1 MTTIHL
7 SRRWLLASAAA
18 LTLAAPGLPA
28 RAEGAHPP
36 LRIVTSFAID
46 SMNPWEDGFW
56 MQEFGQA
63 ELLMQF
69 REDGRH
75 HPWLLQS
82 LVNPEPTRWVMTLRE
97 GITFQNGRPVDAA
110 AVVAAIEA
118 ARKHSTSAQGAV
130 PEGAVFTVTGPLE
143 ITVTTPAP
151 WPELPGVLAD
161 ESVFLILDAEA
172 VEAVGEDWAQ
182 LVGAGIYTGP
192 YAVTAL
198 DDRRMEATAFPGYW
212 QGRPA
217 LPGLTVSFVPDANA
231 RILAVQN
238 DEADIALY
246 PPLAARPQVEATPG
260 VHFNI
265 GALGT
270 GGFTGYMNL
279 RQGPLSDVRL
289 RKAVLRAV
297 DYREIAEDVF
307 RGGLAQATSLYAANL
322 PFALENY
329 RTDLDEAARLLDE
342 AGWTPGPDGIR
353 RKDGQR
359 LSLILAIYPQQP
371 DLVPLSTA
379 VQAQLARVGIEAQVV
394 SFDGINQALMEPSN
408 RWDIAMVSTGAAG
421 WGRVQG
427 FLDSYLLPGGRRNYG
442 GYENPEVTT
451 LVTELATAID
461 PARRTAILHRIQEI
475 LWDEDPYAFSFN
487 IHRGRVVVND
497 RYSCYRPG
505 FALYHVSWQTAP
517 CE

>member
-1 MTTIHL
+1 MILTL
-7 SRRWLLASAAA
+7 SRRAILGAAAA
-18 LTLAAPGLPA
+18 LVLPLAVAA
-28 RAEGAHPP
+28 HDHHPP
-36 LRIVTSFAID
+36 LRMVTSFTIA

-75 HPWLLQS
+75 HPWILSALDA
-82 LVNPEPTRWVMTLRE
+82 PEPTRWVMTLRE
-97 GITFQNGRPVDAA
+97 GITFQNGKPVDAA
-110 AVVAAIEA
+110 AVLAAIEA
-118 ARKHSTSAQGAV
+118 AIANSTSAKGSV
-130 PEGAVFTVTGPLE
+130 PEGAVFAVTGPLE
-143 ITVTTPAP
+143 LTVTTPAP

-172 VEAVGEDWAQ
+172 VAAVGEDWAQ
-182 LVGAGIYTGP
+182 LIGAGIYTGP

-198 DDRRMEATAFPGYW
+198 DDARMDAVAYPGYW
-212 QGRPA
+212 QGQPA
-217 LPGLTVSFVPDANA
+217 LPSLTLSFVPDANA

-246 PPLAARPQVEATPG
+246 PPLAARPAVDATPG

-265 GALGT
+265 GALST

-279 RQGPLSDVRL
+279 MQGPLADVAV

-329 RTDLDEAARLLDE
+329 RTDLAEAAALLE
-342 AGWTPGPDGIR
+342 AAGWVPGPDGIR
-353 RKDGQR
+353 TKDGER
-359 LSLILAIYPQQP
+359 LTVILAIYPQQP

-379 VQAQLARVGIEAQVV
+379 VQAQLARAGIAAEVV

-408 RWDIAMVSTGAAG
+408 RWDIALVSTGAAG
-421 WGRVQG
+421 WGRVQN
-427 FLDSYLLPGGRRNYG
+427 FLNTYLLPGARRNYG
-442 GYENPEVTT
+442 GFDNAEVNA
-451 LVTELATAID
+451 LVPDLATEPD
-461 PARRTAILHRIQEI
+461 PARRTEILHRIQEI

-487 IHRGRVVVND
+487 IHLGRVIVNN
-497 RYSCYRPG
+497 RYACYPPG

>member
-1 MTTIHL
+1 MTPRL
-7 SRRWLLASAAA
+7 SRRAALAMAALLALPLPVAAETA
-18 LTLAAPGLPA
+18 
-28 RAEGAHPP
+28 PP
-36 LRIVTSFAID
+36 LRVVTSFAID

-75 HPWLLQS
+75 HPWLLER
-82 LVNPEPTRWVMTLRE
+82 LENPEPTRWVMTLRA
-97 GITFQNGRPVDAA
+97 GLTFQNGKPVDAA
-110 AVVAAIEA
+110 AVLAAIEA
-118 ARKHSTSAQGAV
+118 ARAHSASAKGAV
-130 PEGAVFTVTGPLE
+130 PDGAIFAVTGPLE
-143 ITVTTPAP
+143 LTVTTPAA

-172 VEAVGEDWAQ
+172 VAAVGEDWGR

-192 YAVTAL
+192 FAVTAL
-198 DDRRMEATAFPGYW
+198 DSARMEAVAYPGYW
-212 QGRPA
+212 QGPPA
-217 LPGLTVSFVPDANA
+217 LPGLTLSFVPDPSA

-246 PPLAARPQVEATPG
+246 PPLAARPMVEATPG

-279 RQGPLSDVRL
+279 RQGPLADPAL

-297 DYREIAEDVF
+297 DYREIAHDVF

-329 RTDLDEAARLLDE
+329 RTDLVEAAALLDA
-342 AGWTPGPDGIR
+342 AGWVPGTNGTR
-353 RKDGQR
+353 QKDGTP
-359 LSLILAIYPQQP
+359 LTLVLAIYPQQP
-371 DLVPLSTA
+371 DLAPLSAA
-379 VQAQLARVGIEAQVV
+379 VQAQLARVGIAAEIV
-394 SFDGINQALMEPSN
+394 SFDGINRALMEPAN

-427 FLDSYLLPGGRRNYG
+427 FLENYLLPGARRNYG
-442 GYENPEVTT
+442 GYDNAEVSA
-451 LVTELATAID
+451 LVAELATEAD
-461 PARRTAILHRIQEI
+461 TARRTAILHRIQTI

-487 IHRGRVVVND
+487 IHKGRVVVND
-497 RYSCYRPG
+497 RYACYQPG
-505 FALYHVSWQTAP
+505 FALYHISWQTAP
-517 CE
+517 CR

>member
-1 MTTIHL
+1 MTLEL
-7 SRRWLLASAAA
+7 SRRATLVLVAA
-18 LTLAAPGLPA
+18 LSVGLAVPLAAQ
-28 RAEGAHPP
+28 EHPP

-69 REDGRH
+69 REDGQH
-75 HPWLLQS
+75 HPWLLS
-82 LVNPEPTRWVMTLRE
+82 ELDNPEPNRWVMSLRE
-97 GITFQNGRPVDAA
+97 GITFQNGKAVDAA
-110 AVVAAIEA
+110 AVLAAIEA
-118 ARKHSTSAQGAV
+118 AIAHSPSAQGSV
-130 PEGAVFTVTGPLE
+130 PDGAAFSVTGPLE
-143 ITVTTPAP
+143 LTVTTTAP

-161 ESVFLILDAEA
+161 ESVFLILD
-172 VEAVGEDWAQ
+172 VEAVTAAGEDWAQ

-198 DDRRMEATAFPGYW
+198 DDARMEAVAYPGYW
-212 QGRPA
+212 QGTPA
-217 LPGLTVSFVPDANA
+217 LPGLTLSFVPDANA

-246 PPLAARPQVEATPG
+246 PPLAARPAVDATPG

-265 GALGT
+265 GALST
-270 GGFTGYMNL
+270 GGFTGYMNVA
-279 RQGPLSDVRL
+279 RGPLSDVAV
-289 RKAVLRAV
+289 RKAVRRAV

-329 RTDLDEAARLLDE
+329 RTDLDEAAALLDA
-342 AGWTPGPDGIR
+342 AGWIAGPDGMR
-353 RKDGQR
+353 SRDGEA
-359 LSLILAIYPQQP
+359 LSLVLAIYPQQP

-379 VQAQLARVGIEAQVV
+379 VQAQLARVGIAAEVV

-408 RWDIAMVSTGAAG
+408 RWDLAMVSTGAAG
-421 WGRVQG
+421 WGRVQN
-427 FLDSYLLPGGRRNYG
+427 FLNSYLLPGARRNYG
-442 GYENPEVTT
+442 SYDNAEVNA
-451 LVTELATAID
+451 LVPELATEPD
-461 PARRTAILHRIQEI
+461 PARRTAILHRIQTI
-475 LWDEDPYAFSFN
+475 LWEEDPYAFSFN
-487 IHRGRVVVND
+487 IHLGRVIVND
-497 RYSCYRPG
+497 RYACYPPG

>member
-1 MTTIHL
+1 MTLRL
-7 SRRWLLASAAA
+7 SRRAALAMAALLALPLPVAAETA
-18 LTLAAPGLPA
+18 
-28 RAEGAHPP
+28 PP
-36 LRIVTSFAID
+36 LRVVTSFAID

-69 REDGRH
+69 REDGQH
-75 HPWLLQS
+75 HPWLLER
-82 LVNPEPTRWVMTLRE
+82 LENPEPTRWVMTLRP
-97 GITFQNGRPVDAA
+97 GLTFQNGKPVDAA
-110 AVVAAIEA
+110 AVLAAIEA
-118 ARKHSTSAQGAV
+118 ARAHSTSAQGAV
-130 PEGAVFTVTGPLE
+130 PEGAVFAVTGPLE
-143 ITVTTPAP
+143 LTVTTPAP

-172 VEAVGEDWAQ
+172 VAAAGEDWGK

-198 DDRRMEATAFPGYW
+198 DSARMEAVAYPGYW
-212 QGRPA
+212 QGPPA
-217 LPGLTVSFVPDANA
+217 LPGLTLSFVPDPSA

-246 PPLAARPQVEATPG
+246 PPLAARPMVEATPG

-279 RQGPLSDVRL
+279 RQGPLADPAL

-329 RTDLDEAARLLDE
+329 RTDPAEAAALLDA
-342 AGWTPGPDGIR
+342 AGWVPGANGTR
-353 RKDGQR
+353 QKDGMP
-359 LSLILAIYPQQP
+359 LTLVLAIYPQQP
-371 DLVPLSTA
+371 DLAPLSAA
-379 VQAQLARVGIEAQVV
+379 VQAQLARVGIAAEIV
-394 SFDGINQALMEPSN
+394 SFDGINQALMEPAN

-427 FLDSYLLPGGRRNYG
+427 FLEGYLLPGARRNYG
-442 GYENPEVTT
+442 GYDNAEVSA
-451 LVTELATAID
+451 LVAELATEAD
-461 PARRTAILHRIQEI
+461 TARRTAILHRIQTI
-475 LWDEDPYAFSFN
+475 LWDADPYAFSFN
-487 IHRGRVVVND
+487 IHKGRVVVND
-497 RYSCYRPG
+497 RYACYQPG
-505 FALYHVSWQTAP
+505 FALYHISWQTAP
-517 CE
+517 CR

>member
-1 MTTIHL
+1 MSL
-7 SRRWLLASAAA
+7 SRRALLAAAA
-18 LTLAAPGLPA
+18 AVALGLPA
-28 RAEGAHPP
+28 AAHDHHPP

-69 REDGRH
+69 REDGKH
-75 HPWLLQS
+75 HPWLLS
-82 LVNPEPTRWVMTLRE
+82 ALENPEPTRWVMTLRE
-97 GITFQNGRPVDAA
+97 GITFQNGKPVDAP
-110 AVVAAIEA
+110 AVLAAIEA
-118 ARKHSTSAQGAV
+118 AIANSQSAKGAV
-130 PEGAVFTVTGPLE
+130 PEGAAFAVTGPLE
-143 ITVTTPAP
+143 LTVTTPAP

-161 ESVFLILDAEA
+161 EAVFLILDAEA
-172 VEAVGEDWAQ
+172 VAAVGEDWGK

-198 DDRRMEATAFPGYW
+198 DDARMEAVAHPGYW
-212 QGRPA
+212 QGKPA
-217 LPGLTVSFVPDANA
+217 LPGLTVAFVPDANA

-246 PPLAARPQVEATPG
+246 PPLAARPAVDATPG

-265 GALGT
+265 GALST

-279 RQGPLSDVRL
+279 RQGPLADVAV

-329 RTDLDEAARLLDE
+329 RTDPTEAAALLDA
-342 AGWTPGPDGIR
+342 AGWVAGPDGMR
-353 RKDGQR
+353 AKDGAP
-359 LSLILAIYPQQP
+359 LSLVLAIYPQQP

-379 VQAQLARVGIEAQVV
+379 VQAQLARVGIGAEVV
-394 SFDGINQALMEPSN
+394 SYDGINQALMEPSN

-421 WGRVQG
+421 WGRVQS
-427 FLDSYLLPGGRRNYG
+427 FLDSYLLPGARRNYG
-442 GYENPEVTT
+442 GYDNAEVNA
-451 LVTELATAID
+451 LVPELATEPD
-461 PARRTAILHRIQEI
+461 PARRTQILHRIQTI

-487 IHRGRVVVND
+487 IHLGRVIVND
-497 RYSCYRPG
+497 RYACYKPG

>member
-1 MTTIHL
+1 MTLRL
-7 SRRWLLASAAA
+7 SRRAALAMAALLA
-18 LTLAAPGLPA
+18 LPLPLAAEIA
-28 RAEGAHPP
+28 TP
-36 LRIVTSFAID
+36 LRVVTSFAIV

-75 HPWLLQS
+75 YPWLLER
-82 LVNPEPTRWVMTLRE
+82 LENPEPTRWVMTLRE
-97 GITFQNGRPVDAA
+97 GLTFQNGKPVDAP
-110 AVVAAIEA
+110 AVLAAIEA
-118 ARKHSTSAQGAV
+118 ARAHSASAKGAV
-130 PEGAVFTVTGPLE
+130 PEGAVFAVTGPLE
-143 ITVTTPAP
+143 LSVTTPAP

-172 VEAVGEDWAQ
+172 VAAVGEDWGK

-198 DDRRMEATAFPGYW
+198 DSARLEAVAYPGYW
-212 QGRPA
+212 QGPPA
-217 LPGLTVSFVPDANA
+217 LPGLTLSFVPDPSA

-246 PPLAARPQVEATPG
+246 PPLAARPMVEATPG

-279 RQGPLSDVRL
+279 RQGPLADPAL

-329 RTDLDEAARLLDE
+329 RTDLVEAAALLDA
-342 AGWTPGPDGIR
+342 AGWVPGANGIR
-353 RKDGQR
+353 QKDGAP
-359 LSLILAIYPQQP
+359 LTLVLAIYPQQP
-371 DLVPLSTA
+371 DLAPLSAA
-379 VQAQLARVGIEAQVV
+379 VQAQLARVGIAAEIV
-394 SFDGINQALMEPSN
+394 SFDGINQALMEPAN

-427 FLDSYLLPGGRRNYG
+427 FL
-442 GYENPEVTT
+442 
-451 LVTELATAID
+451 
-461 PARRTAILHRIQEI
+461 
-475 LWDEDPYAFSFN
+475 
-487 IHRGRVVVND
+487 
-497 RYSCYRPG
+497 
-505 FALYHVSWQTAP
+505 
-517 CE
+517 